1 MIRLLLDQGAPYRAA
16 RLLSDRGIDTLHVG
30 DLGLSEALDETIL
43 ERARELDRI
52 VCTFDGDYH
61 ALMALSSAVSPSVIF
76 LRIARL
82 NYLKFADLIEGVC
95 RQLSAELDAP
105 VLVTVTARGVR
116 LHGLPVLRPQ
126 SLPR

>member
-30 DLGLSEALDETIL
+30 DLGLAEARDESIL

-52 VCTFDGDYH
+52 VCTFDADFH
-61 ALMALSSAVSPSVIF
+61 ALMALSAAVSPSVIF
-76 LRIARL
+76 LRIPRL
-82 NYLKFADLIEGVC
+82 RHLGFAELIERVG
-95 RQLSAELDAP
+95 RQLHTELAGQ
-105 VLVTVTARGVR
+105 VLVTVTARGMR

>member
-30 DLGLSEALDETIL
+30 DLGLSEARDETIL

-82 NYLKFADLIEGVC
+82 NHLKFADLIESVC
-95 RQLSAELDAP
+95 RQLSAELEAP